1 MPQVRTVFAV
11 VALAAPLVSPAT
23 EVPRLDPSSFTAV
36 PSSVRSGLKQQGCTI
51 PQTFL
56 ARKPENVVHGSFTG
70 PSSSEWAA
78 LCSVGGVSEILIF
91 RATSTQPVARLAKLP
106 DENFVQAISPR
117 GSGYSRRLRAV
128 PTRVRGLN
136 GIEDAFLEKASTVW
150 VRERGEWRE
159 KPGAD

>member
-1 MPQVRTVFAV
+1 MLQVRTVFAV
-11 VALAAPLVSPAT
+11 IALAAPCVSSAT
-23 EVPRLDPSSFTAV
+23 EVPRLDLSSFTAV
-36 PSSVRSGLKQQGCTI
+36 PPAVRSGLKQQGCTI

-56 ARKPENVVHGSFTG
+56 ARKPENVVRGSFTG

-78 LCSVGGVSEILIF
+78 LCSVGGVSEILVF
-91 RATSTQPVARLAKLP
+91 RATSTRPVARLAKFP
-106 DENFVQAISPR
+106 DENFVQAVAPGR
-117 GSGYSRRLRAV
+117 SGYSRRLRAV

-150 VRERGEWRE
+150 VYERGRWQE